1 MTDPLLV
8 IPLFG
13 ASVVVTG
20 WKIIGWTGALCFTAR
35 WFVQAYHRM
44 RTRTSE
50 VPTVF
55 WWISLLGAGMTLSY
69 FVFGKN
75 DSVGIIQN
83 LFPMTVAVW
92 NLALDWKHR
101 RDRKSQTP
109 TG

>member
-1 MTDPLLV
+1 MNDHLLV
-8 IPLFG
+8 LQLFG
-13 ASVVVTG
+13 VSVVVTA

-44 RTRTSE
+44 RTKTAE
-50 VPTVF
+50 VPTAF

-83 LFPMTVAVW
+83 LFPMTIAVY
-92 NLALDWKHR
+92 NLVLDAKHR
-101 RDRKSQTP
+101 RERAAKA
-109 TG
+109 G